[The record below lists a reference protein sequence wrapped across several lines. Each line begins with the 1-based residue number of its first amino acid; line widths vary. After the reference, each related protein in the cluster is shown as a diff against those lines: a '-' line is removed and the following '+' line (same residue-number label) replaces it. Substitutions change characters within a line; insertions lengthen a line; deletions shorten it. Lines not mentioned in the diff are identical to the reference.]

1 MNFTRGVFLGQLEN
15 RDWTLNWTGLDWT
28 GLFLRGVIFLGGGVV
43 GTVLL
48 FFVVCEKMAFSTFSQ
63 QAIFFH
69 FGAGGKGCSIL

>member
-15 RDWTLNWTGLDWT
+15 RDWTLDWTGLDWT
-28 GLFLRGVIFLGGGVV
+28 FFEGGNFSGGGVV